1 MELRHLRYFLVVA
14 EEQHFTRAA
23 ERLEMQQP
31 PLSHQIRML
40 EKELGFDLFRRHPKG
55 AELTAGGT
63 AFLKEAKAILRSVEL
78 ASAKAARAAQGFE
91 GTIVIGFTSSAAAH
105 PLIPGIIRA
114 YRDAYPGVHLDLR
127 EGNAAE
133 LTEEIEQGKV
143 NLGFLRAPVS
153 QPRGIGFLQLLD
165 EEMLLILPMG
175 HALLDKQQKGD
186 MPTVSLRAL
195 ADEQFILVRRHGAP
209 GMYSRLIEACENAG
223 FTPHIASEV
232 ERMLTNISLVAA
244 GGGISVVP
252 ASMKDFHRDSV
263 VYCRIRDAKPALVA
277 PITLVS
283 RTASISPAEKNFLD
297 LAKKITRQYK
307 KN

>member
-31 PLSHQIRML
+31 PLSHQIRLL
-40 EKELGFDLFRRHPKG
+40 EQELGFALFRRHPKG
-55 AELTAGGT
+55 AELTAGGA
-63 AFLKEAKAILRSVEL
+63 AFLTEAKAILRSVEL
-78 ASAKAARAAQGFE
+78 AAAKGARAAQGYE
-91 GTIVIGFTSSAAAH
+91 GSMAIGFTSSAAAH
-105 PLIPGIIRA
+105 PLIPAIIRA
-114 YRDAYPGVHLDLR
+114 YRDAYPDVHLDLR

-133 LTEEIEQGKV
+133 LTEDIEAGKV

-153 QPRGIGFLQLLD
+153 QPRGVAFQHLLD
-165 EEMLLILPMG
+165 EEMLLILPVG
-175 HALLDKQQKGD
+175 HALLGKARATAL
-186 MPTVSLRAL
+186 PTISLKAL
-195 ADEQFILVRRHGAP
+195 VDEQFILVRRHGAP
-209 GMYSRLIEACENAG
+209 GMYSMLIEACENAG
-223 FTPHIASEV
+223 FTPRIASEV

-244 GGGISVVP
+244 GAGISVVP

-263 VYCRIRDAKPALVA
+263 VYCRVRDAQPALVA

-283 RTASISPAEKNFLD
+283 RSASIAPAEHNFLE
-297 LAKKITRQYK
+297 LARKLARQHK